1 VRIPTHPRRTCWTR
15 PHPRRV
21 DSVEILKTAGLDQS
35 LRRSGPTWRQ
45 FLTAQP
51 HTILAVDLAH
61 VDTVFLRRL
70 YVLIVVKHAT
80 RRVHIAGITAHP
92 SGDWV
97 TQQARNLLMDLAD
110 RAKQFRFP
118 IRDRDAK
125 FTRAF
130 DDVFHTDGISILQ
143 TPPQAPRANAI
154 AERWIGTL
162 RRECLNNI
170 LIAGPRHLDQVLAE
184 FVEHYNTHRPHR
196 PLDQQPPAGRATSTP
211 PSANIRHL
219 RRDRLGG
226 LIHEYLQVA

>member
-1 VRIPTHPRRTCWTR
+1 VEDPQDHRPRPGT
-15 PHPRRV
+15 
-21 DSVEILKTAGLDQS
+21 
-35 LRRSGPTWRQ
+35 RRSEPTWQQ
-45 FLTAQP
+45 FLTAQTHAIP
-51 HTILAVDLAH
+51 AIDFAH

-70 YVLIVVKHAT
+70 YILIAIEHAT
-80 RRVHIAGITAHP
+80 HRVHIAGITAHP
-92 SGDWV
+92 TGDWV

-110 RAKQFRFP
+110 RADHFRFL
-118 IRDRDAK
+118 IHDRDTK

-130 DDVFHTDGISILQ
+130 DDVFHTDGISILH

-170 LIAGPRHLDQVLAE
+170 LITGPRHLDHVLAE
-184 FVEHYNTHRPHR
+184 YTAHYNTHRPHR
-196 PLDQQPPAGRATSTP
+196 SLDQRPPAGRATPTP

>member
-1 VRIPTHPRRTCWTR
+1 VEDPQGRGPRPVT
-15 PHPRRV
+15 P
-21 DSVEILKTAGLDQS
+21 
-35 LRRSGPTWRQ
+35 RSGPTWQQQ
-45 FLTAQP
+45 FVTAQA
-51 HTILAVDLAH
+51 HAILAIDFAH
-61 VDTVFLRRL
+61 VDTVYLRRL
-70 YVLIVVKHAT
+70 YVLIVIEHAT

-97 TQQARNLLMDLAD
+97 TQQVRDLLMDLAD
-110 RAKQFRFP
+110 RAEQFRFL

-130 DDVFHTDGISILQ
+130 DGVFHGDGINIIQ

-170 LIAGPRHLDQVLAE
+170 LITGPRHLEQVLTE
-184 FVEHYNTHRPHR
+184 FVEHHNTHRPHR
-196 PLDQQPPAGRATSTP
+196 SLDQQPPAGRATPTP

-219 RRDRLGG
+219 RRDRLGV
-226 LIHEYLQVA
+226 LIHGYLQVA

>member
-1 VRIPTHPRRTCWTR
+1 VRI
-15 PHPRRV
+15 
-21 DSVEILKTAGLDQS
+21 E
-35 LRRSGPTWRQ
+35 
-45 FLTAQP
+45 
-51 HTILAVDLAH
+51 
-61 VDTVFLRRL
+61 
-70 YVLIVVKHAT
+70 HAT

-97 TQQARNLLMDLAD
+97 TQQDRNLLMDFAD
-110 RAKQFRFP
+110 RAEHFRFL

-130 DDVFHTDGISILQ
+130 DGGFYGGGISIIQ

-170 LIAGPRHLDQVLAE
+170 PITGPRHLDQVLAE

-196 PLDQQPPAGRATSTP
+196 SLDQQPPAGRATPTP
-211 PSANIRHL
+211 PSANVRHL
-219 RRDRLGG
+219 RRDRLSG
-226 LIHEYLQVA
+226 LIHEYLPVA